1 MPRAAL
7 LRVGARGA
15 VCVSALG
22 CLHTAPQARFDVPLE
37 ADKRRL
43 HKRSREGYPRRAL
56 TCRLKQI
63 SDAFTN
69 DPARDTR
76 GARA

>member
-43 HKRSREGYPRRAL
+43 HKRSREGYPRRA
-56 TCRLKQI
+56 CVRLQRRR
-63 SDAFTN
+63 AAQGR
-69 DPARDTR
+69 PTR
-76 GARA
+76 GSA